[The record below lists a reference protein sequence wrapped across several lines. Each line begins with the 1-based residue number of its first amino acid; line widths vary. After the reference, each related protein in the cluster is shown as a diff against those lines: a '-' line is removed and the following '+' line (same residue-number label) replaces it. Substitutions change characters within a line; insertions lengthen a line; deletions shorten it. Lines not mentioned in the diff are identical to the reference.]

1 MWNVLVWGGSAGPDR
16 HPRVR
21 QGSQH
26 GEGQGA
32 REERK
37 VAAGTRE
44 HHLRERVVEG
54 VVEE

>member
-1 MWNVLVWGGSAGPDR
+1 MWNVLVWGGVLDLTG